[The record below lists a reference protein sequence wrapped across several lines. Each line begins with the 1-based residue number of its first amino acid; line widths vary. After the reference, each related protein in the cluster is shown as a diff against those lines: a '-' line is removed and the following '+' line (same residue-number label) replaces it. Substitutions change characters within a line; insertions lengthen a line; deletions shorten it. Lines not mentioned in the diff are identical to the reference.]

1 MAKKKEKVKKVKS
14 KKSTSKKKPSKKN
27 TPKFS
32 HYYPPNAPVAY
43 DKINYGE

>member
-1 MAKKKEKVKKVKS
+1 MAKKKPKEKPKKKPS
-14 KKSTSKKKPSKKN
+14 SKKKPSKKN